1 MSDGTFSLKL
11 TCRYHAVKL
20 PIMQATKYQP
30 DAQARINLS
39 ATLTQ
44 KLTLID
50 ALAGFEEKHTHV

>member
-1 MSDGTFSLKL
+1 
-11 TCRYHAVKL
+11 
-20 PIMQATKYQP
+20 MQATKYQP